1 MTRIERPDG
10 SSYNPSLGHT
20 ANAFASAE
28 FLWQEYKD
36 VIWYGI
42 SGYIIA
48 SGTGVLRIYNNRHW
62 LTDVA
67 AGAGIE
73 FYVPK
78 LRIVSKMQNYF
89 FKKNKQLYI
98 APFYNGQQT
107 GLISKPL

>member
-10 SSYNPSLGHT
+10 SSYNSSLGHT

-36 VIWYGI
+36 VSIWYGI

-67 AGAGIE
+67 AGAGID
-73 FYVPK
+73 FMYQNCV
-78 LRIVSKMQNYF
+78 LVVSKMQN
-89 FKKNKQLYI
+89 L
-98 APFYNGQQT
+98 
-107 GLISKPL
+107 L